1 MRYSIFFKKK
11 PFLNKIYYILR
22 SIILGKNLTNG
33 PEMVINSL
41 IPELKRRKIIFNIN
55 PLFNEINQNVIIL
68 SDHKIL
74 KKLILLKK
82 IRKFKLFAGPN
93 ISILPTD
100 YSKLLLS
107 PGIDKVLVPSE
118 WVKKLY
124 IEKSKNLK
132 DKIYVWPSAIDVSKF
147 NNKIKIKKKYDFLVY
162 IKFFKDK
169 NLLDQCLAYLN
180 KHHQIKIIS
189 YGRYKINFFYS
200 LLAQSKY
207 SIFFSESE
215 SQGIM
220 YFESWAANV
229 SSLVFNKKKVY
240 KKGLSTLAIPCPYLD
255 ERHNGLAFV
264 DFASFKKKIK
274 ILIKQNKKPRKWLI
288 NNYSMKQ
295 QASKILAQFKN

>member
-1 MRYSIFFKKK
+1 MKYSIFYKKK
-11 PFLNKIYYILR
+11 SLIKITYYKLKE
-22 SIILGKNLTNG
+22 IILGKNLISG
-33 PEMVINSL
+33 PDMVVTSL
-41 IPELKRRKIIFNIN
+41 LTSLKRYKLKFNIN
-55 PLFNEINQNVIIL
+55 PSFKMLNKNVIVL
-68 SDHKIL
+68 NDQKIL
-74 KKLILLKK
+74 KKLILFKK
-82 IRKFKLFAGPN
+82 FKKFKLFAGPN

-180 KHHQIKIIS
+180 KHYQIKIIY

-255 ERHNGLAFV
+255 ERYNGLAFV

-274 ILIKQNKKPRKWLI
+274 ILVKQNKKPRKWLI

>member
-33 PEMVINSL
+33 PDMVVNSL

-55 PLFNEINQNVIIL
+55 PAFNDINQNVIIL

-132 DKIYVWPSAIDVSKF
+132 DKIYVWPSAVDVSKF
-147 NNKIKIKKKYDFLVY
+147 NNKIKIKKK
-162 IKFFKDK
+162 
-169 NLLDQCLAYLN
+169 
-180 KHHQIKIIS
+180 KI
-189 YGRYKINFFYS
+189 
-200 LLAQSKY
+200 
-207 SIFFSESE
+207 
-215 SQGIM
+215 
-220 YFESWAANV
+220 
-229 SSLVFNKKKVY
+229 
-240 KKGLSTLAIPCPYLD
+240 
-255 ERHNGLAFV
+255 
-264 DFASFKKKIK
+264 
-274 ILIKQNKKPRKWLI
+274 
-288 NNYSMKQ
+288 
-295 QASKILAQFKN
+295 